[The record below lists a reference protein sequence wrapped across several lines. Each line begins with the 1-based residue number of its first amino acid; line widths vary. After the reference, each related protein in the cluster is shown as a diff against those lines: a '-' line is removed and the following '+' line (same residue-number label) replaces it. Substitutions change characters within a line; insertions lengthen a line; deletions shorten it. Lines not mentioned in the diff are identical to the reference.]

1 MPVTKTDREQFLD
14 DVVSTALE
22 GGIGYWSVCSSYKW
36 KDVPETVAIIEEFD
50 EGTGEPFGD
59 KIRVDR
65 ALIEKGIKE
74 ILSGDGDV
82 SKNLIKSVAAAYATN
97 DAGDIDSDDA
107 DCIVQVGVFG
117 KLVYG

>member
-1 MPVTKTDREQFLD
+1 MITKTEREEFLD
-14 DVVSTALE
+14 DVTTTALE

-74 ILSGDGDV
+74 ILSGDTNTGQHMV
-82 SKNLIKSVAAAYATN
+82 KMVAVASVTN
-97 DAGDIDSDDA
+97 DAGDVDADVA
-107 DCIVQVGVFG
+107 DCIVQVGAFG